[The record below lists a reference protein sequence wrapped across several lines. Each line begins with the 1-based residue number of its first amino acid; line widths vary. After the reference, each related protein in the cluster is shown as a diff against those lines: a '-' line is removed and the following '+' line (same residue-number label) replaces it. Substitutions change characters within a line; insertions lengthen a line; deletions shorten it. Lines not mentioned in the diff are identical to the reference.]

1 MVNSIP
7 KEKRAFD
14 MAAKHK
20 VVLFIPKPRKH
31 TFSNSLPVALLRL
44 ASMLDRKKFDTKI
57 ITPRPGV
64 EFIQAVADESKD
76 ALCLALSVM
85 TGTDI
90 ANAIET
96 IKLVRKKNKKTKI
109 IWGGWHASIL
119 SQQTIESEFVDIV
132 VRGQG
137 ERTFQQ
143 LIERLAAAKPLHGLL
158 GVSFKENGKIVHN
171 PDRPFEDINNFPQL
185 PFDLVDIEDYVE
197 MVDGMRGIFYVT
209 SQGCPFSCKF
219 CAEPLVFKQRWS
231 TLSND
236 KILQDWEFFAK
247 KHKIEYIIIGDD
259 NFFVGEEKVRDFC
272 KKLIAKKLQLKWGR
286 VSGRVRQML
295 AFSDATWQLI
305 KESGCNDVQ
314 IGAES
319 GCQEVLD
326 FINKQLNVDEVVK
339 FTEKARQFNI
349 KVVPAFILGL
359 PTPEFKNASK
369 EETARLLDIQAKAM
383 LRQFDRC
390 YGEKKDYDEIRVFAY
405 LPYPGN
411 PLFDLSCELGYKPP
425 KTLEEWSELKPA
437 PWIPKKMRKW
447 IRQLTIFTFP
457 YARDGYEGRHTK
469 RFKLLQKMFHKTARW
484 RLRHRFF
491 ALPVEYAMYRAF
503 TDIRTKITGK
513 TATEHQ

>member
-1 MVNSIP
+1 MAKKAVN
-7 KEKRAFD
+7 
-14 MAAKHK
+14 MAGKQK
-20 VVLFIPKPRKH
+20 VVLFIPKPRRH
-31 TFSNSLPVALLRL
+31 TFSNSLPISLLRL
-44 ASMLDRKKFDTKI
+44 ASMLDRKKFGIKI
-57 ITPRPGV
+57 ITPRSGLD
-64 EFIQAVADESKD
+64 FIQAVAEESKD

-90 ANAIET
+90 SSAIET
-96 IKLVRKKNKKTKI
+96 AKLVKERNPQIAI

-119 SQQTIESEFVDIV
+119 PQQTIESEFVDIV

-137 ERTFQQ
+137 ERTFQE
-143 LIERLAAAKPLHGLL
+143 LAERLAAGKPLHGLL
-158 GVSFKENGKIVHN
+158 GVSFKEKGKIVHN
-171 PDRPFEDINNFPQL
+171 PDRRFEDINNFPQL
-185 PFDLVDIEDYVE
+185 PFDLVNIEDYVE

-236 KILQDWEFFAK
+236 KILRDWEFFAL
-247 KHKIEYIIIGDD
+247 KHSIEYVIIGDD
-259 NFFVGEEKVRDFC
+259 NFFIGEEKVRDFC
-272 KKLIAKKLQLKWGR
+272 KKLIAKKLRLKWGR

-305 KESGCNDVQ
+305 KESGCTDVQ

-339 FTEKARQFNI
+339 FIEKARQFNI

-359 PTPEFKNASK
+359 PMPQFKNASQ
-369 EETARLLDIQAKAM
+369 EEIAGLLEMQARKMLD
-383 LRQFDRC
+383 QFDRC

-411 PLFDLSCELGYKPP
+411 PLFDLSCELGYRPP
-425 KTLEEWSELKPA
+425 RNLAEWSELLPA
-437 PWIPKKMRKW
+437 PWIPKKTRGW

-469 RFKLLQKMFHKTARW
+469 RFRLLQKIFHKTARW

-503 TDIRTKITGK
+503 TDLRTKITGK